1 MNLCRLLFFVTL
13 AVHVSGTN
21 SISPPPAVHLPQEA
35 AVDGNKDHPP
45 APPPPPASSFNNA
58 QSESEFSES
67 GSSGDRPGS
76 EHGTSSTTPK
86 HLLTGP
92 AASGG
97 RRYSADDTPESPSV
111 SGDDGSVISLETANA
126 VRFSTL
132 KTPDAITINSQKTP
146 DAIAKHMSITPTR
159 AQIIEVKPNHRNSA
173 ATFHQSPA
181 MEAAQISPSP
191 DQHLSAAPQTTNRG
205 RCVEFYQKHKKA
217 ILTIAAVALV
227 CVLVIVVPAAVVATH
242 HSSHAGDHD
251 GASNDGNYG
260 LDCTRCNRMQ
270 RRGLKSEID
279 SEVESCCV
287 QRCDCREAD
296 GKGTLEPDGL
306 VKVEPLA
313 TSKAPTKLSKRVV

>member
-1 MNLCRLLFFVTL
+1 M
-13 AVHVSGTN
+13 
-21 SISPPPAVHLPQEA
+21 
-35 AVDGNKDHPP
+35 
-45 APPPPPASSFNNA
+45 
-58 QSESEFSES
+58 
-67 GSSGDRPGS
+67 
-76 EHGTSSTTPK
+76 PK

-111 SGDDGSVISLETANA
+111 SGDDGSIIN
-126 VRFSTL
+126 
-132 KTPDAITINSQKTP
+132 PDAITINSHRKT
-146 DAIAKHMSITPTR
+146 AKHMSITPTR
-159 AQIIEVKPNHRNSA
+159 AQIVEVKPNHRNSA

-217 ILTIAAVALV
+217 ILTTAAVALV

-270 RRGLKSEID
+270 RRGLKSEND

-296 GKGTLEPDGL
+296 GMGTLEPDGL
-306 VKVEPLA
+306 VKVDPLA
-313 TSKAPTKLSKRVV
+313 TPKAPTKHAKREV

>member
-45 APPPPPASSFNNA
+45 APPPPPAHPAGPSNGA
-58 QSESEFSES
+58 QSDSEFSKS
-67 GSSGDRPGS
+67 GSYSDRPGS
-76 EHGTSSTTPK
+76 EHGSSSTTPK

-111 SGDDGSVISLETANA
+111 SGDDGSIINLE
-126 VRFSTL
+126 
-132 KTPDAITINSQKTP
+132 TPDALTINSQQKT
-146 DAIAKHMSITPTR
+146 ARHMSITPTGK
-159 AQIIEVKPNHRNSA
+159 AKIIDVTDRRKSVASP
-173 ATFHQSPA
+173 FDQSSA
-181 MEAAQISPSP
+181 MEAAQISPSR

-217 ILTIAAVALV
+217 ILTTAAVALV

-270 RRGLKSEID
+270 RRGLKSEND

-313 TSKAPTKLSKRVV
+313 TPKAPTKLSEREV